1 MKLKILLA
9 MVSAFAVLMF
19 MQSCSNEGSVSNSGS
34 DDTPAY
40 VVYDYNV
47 DVVECT
53 DATIENDFFIED
65 AENLRPTDDAKN
77 GRELNPKV
85 KQRIDLAR
93 VFNAMN
99 LTDEQKADIR
109 ALMQAKIPCENQWFR
124 KLQAVRNQI
133 VQRANEARRTIMEQV
148 KNGEITREEAK
159 RQLNQLNMKVREA
172 IRTHPINEEVRLGLI
187 ACNEEFFDS
196 IADLLT
202 EEQLVIWKRFL
213 DSLPK
218 R

>member
-1 MKLKILLA
+1 MKLKILLSI
-9 MVSAFAVLMF
+9 VSAFAVLLF

-34 DDTPAY
+34 DDTPQF

-47 DVVECT
+47 SEVAMT
-53 DATIENDFFIED
+53 DATIENDIFVED
-65 AENLRPTDDAKN
+65 AENLRPTEDAKK
-77 GRELNPKV
+77 GRELNPKAG
-85 KQRIDLAR
+85 QRIDLAR

-99 LTDEQKADIR
+99 LTDEQKAEIR

-133 VQRANEARRTIMEQV
+133 VQRANEARRTIIEQV
-148 KNGEITREEAK
+148 KNGEITREQAH
-159 RQLNQLNMKVREA
+159 RQINQLNMKVREA

-187 ACNEEFFDS
+187 ACRDEFF
-196 IADLLT
+196 AAVAELLD
-202 EEQLVIWKRFL
+202 EEQLVLWKRFL